1 MENDNMSKNH
11 LNNYRTDYFEGYA
24 EQIVSPLIKKASIY
38 LFYPTG
44 EENPVDT
51 NTMNNQ
57 SIIARFSPYNS
68 LREFEDDEDNYY
80 PYEADI
86 NKIWEDYEA
95 CKKRLDTPYQFN
107 PQFIEIYGTVKQM
120 TGITFGDFRNTIF
133 NLPKDIH
140 FLTYDNGR
148 LFLKDTIGVIIKVW
162 SSGVGIKSG
171 SILLFWRFYLHCL
184 VCCYF
189 L

>member
-1 MENDNMSKNH
+1 MSKNH

-80 PYEADI
+80 PYFIGACNLDFSI
-86 NKIWEDYEA
+86 AAVRKED
-95 CKKRLDTPYQFN
+95 PYA
-107 PQFIEIYGTVKQM
+107 
-120 TGITFGDFRNTIF
+120 
-133 NLPKDIH
+133 
-140 FLTYDNGR
+140 
-148 LFLKDTIGVIIKVW
+148 
-162 SSGVGIKSG
+162 
-171 SILLFWRFYLHCL
+171 
-184 VCCYF
+184 
-189 L
+189 